1 MLKKILIF
9 ASVSVI
15 ASYLFAKL
23 IEKRSYQSFLYEI
36 MIRATKMKQPFEKKI
51 NAQKAL
57 ASVKAQTQGEYAG
70 TDYNFDN
77 AVYTKKLHDITNY
90 VVNDREDHQQKVVIY
105 IHGGAWFQDPLPYH
119 FEYIDMLATAFDA
132 KVIMPIY
139 PKIPHAT
146 YKETFELLEEIYRY
160 ELDQKMS
167 SERIVIMGDS
177 AGGQI
182 ALSFA
187 QYLKTL
193 DLPQPSDIVMI
204 SPVLDGTFSHP
215 EIHSYEKIDPML
227 GVEGS
232 KYLISLWADKL
243 SLTDWRVS
251 PIYGTFNGL
260 GRMTI
265 SIGTK
270 ETLYPDAVK
279 LSLML
284 NAQGIHHN
292 FIPGYQLFHIHPI
305 FPIPERAQFIKKL
318 KKIID

>member
-1 MLKKILIF
+1 MLKKILTF

-90 VVNDREDHQQKVVIY
+90 VVNDREDYQQKVVIY
-105 IHGGAWFQDPLPYH
+105 IHGGAWFQDPLSYH

-215 EIHSYEKIDPML
+215 KIHSYEKIDPML
-227 GVEGS
+227 AVAGS

-279 LSLML
+279 LSRML

>member
-1 MLKKILIF
+1 MLKKLLTF

-15 ASYLFAKL
+15 TSYLYAQL

-36 MIRATKMKQPFEKKI
+36 MIRATKMKHPFETKI

-70 TDYNFDN
+70 TDYNFGN

-90 VVNDREDHQQKVVIY
+90 VVNDREEHQQKVVIY
-105 IHGGAWFQDPLPYH
+105 IHGGAWFQDPLSYH

-146 YKETFELLEEIYRY
+146 YKETFELLEAIYRC
-160 ELDQKMS
+160 ELEQKVS

-177 AGGQI
+177 AGAQI

-215 EIHSYEKIDPML
+215 EIQSYEKIDPML

-279 LSLML
+279 LSQML

-292 FIPGYQLFHIHPI
+292 FIPGYQLFHIYPI

-318 KKIID
+318 EKIIG

>member
-1 MLKKILIF
+1 MLKRILTI

-15 ASYLFAKL
+15 ASYLYAKL
-23 IEKRSYQSFLYEI
+23 LEKRSYKSFLYEI
-36 MIRATKMKQPFEKKI
+36 VIRATKMKQPFEKKV

-57 ASVKAQTQGEYAG
+57 EFVKEQTQGEYEG
-70 TDYNFDN
+70 TNYNFDN
-77 AVYTKKLHDITNY
+77 AVYTKKIHNVTNY
-90 VVNDREDHQQKVVIY
+90 IVNDKENRQQKVVIY
-105 IHGGAWFQDPLPYH
+105 IHGGAWFQDPLLYH

-187 QYLKTL
+187 QYLTPL
-193 DLPQPSDIVMI
+193 NLPQPTDIARI
-204 SPVLDGTFSHP
+204 SSVLDSTYRHRYS
-215 EIHSYEKIDPML
+215 HSYEKIDSML
-227 GVEGS
+227 GVEGR

-243 SLTDWRVS
+243 SLKDWRVS

-279 LSLML
+279 LSRML
-284 NAQGIHHN
+284 NA
-292 FIPGYQLFHIHPI
+292 
-305 FPIPERAQFIKKL
+305 
-318 KKIID
+318 

>member
-1 MLKKILIF
+1 MLKKILTF

-51 NAQKAL
+51 NAQEAL

-105 IHGGAWFQDPLPYH
+105 IHGGAWFQDPLSYH

-160 ELDQKMS
+160 ELGQKVS

-279 LSLML
+279 LSRML